1 VSLEPGEAGD
11 EKLDL
16 FKGHVNKHGKE
27 RNPMVSRGIAREA
40 SSKFQTSMEGEGSK
54 VGNEEETL
62 GLTTGPW
69 LFPRLRQLRRRRS
82 RGWKKEQ
89 A

>member
-1 VSLEPGEAGD
+1 MGTSTSMA
-11 EKLDL
+11 
-16 FKGHVNKHGKE
+16 
-27 RNPMVSRGIAREA
+27 RNAIRLLIGGIAREA

-54 VGNEEETL
+54 VGNEKETL
-62 GLTTGPW
+62 GSTTGPW

-89 A
+89 AYSTVL